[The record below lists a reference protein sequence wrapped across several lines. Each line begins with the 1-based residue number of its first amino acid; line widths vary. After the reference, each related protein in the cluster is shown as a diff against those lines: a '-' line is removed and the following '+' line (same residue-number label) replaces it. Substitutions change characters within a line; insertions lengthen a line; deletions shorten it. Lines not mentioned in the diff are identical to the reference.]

1 MIFFKTWVLKMSIS
15 IENDIKKFNFDDDII
30 REANKIHES
39 MISFVSRGKKRK
51 QKILFVIYN
60 AHLNLGRVYDIH
72 IIAKKMDIKQKK
84 VSKIFT
90 LCSPIKTGYNYRKMR
105 FKPVDYVKLY
115 MDHLEIL
122 NQQQKIQI
130 LSLSNTIISKN
141 ESITS
146 YPPQKLAASLIIYY
160 AKINGYQ
167 EISDQMKELF
177 YRPHGTLDTIVKK
190 IGDIHNQ

>member
-1 MIFFKTWVLKMSIS
+1 MSLSIKNDLKKY
-15 IENDIKKFNFDDDII
+15 NLDDDII
-30 REANKIHES
+30 QEANRIYEN
-39 MISFVSRGKKRK
+39 MIFFVSRGKKRK
-51 QKILFVIYN
+51 QKLIFIIYN
-60 AHLNLGRVYDIH
+60 AHLNLNRVYDIH

-84 VSKIFT
+84 ISNVFT
-90 LCSPIKTGYNYRKMR
+90 LCSPIKTGYNYKKIR
-105 FKPVDYVKLY
+105 FKATEYVKLY

-130 LSLSNTIISKN
+130 MSLSNAIVSKDTNISL
-141 ESITS
+141 

-160 AKINGYQ
+160 AKINGHQ
-167 EISDQMKELF
+167 EISDQMKALF